1 MENRPYG
8 YTAAEALVTL
18 LIVAIVVT
26 LSLANYRT
34 AQNAAL
40 LRQTVVNVENALR
53 DAQQHALA
61 GTVTGAGQTYG
72 YGVHFETSSHGYIL
86 FADKDINNS
95 FYESGS
101 DSLVPAQPE
110 DRSSRVDL
118 KIRVVGIAPCTSD
131 SDVSTADIVYSPPIP
146 ITSIK
151 RMVSENCSY
160 DIACLDLQLASGSK
174 VIRVKV
180 TKSSGLIETI
190 NNATGACS

>member
-72 YGVHFETSSHGYIL
+72 YGVHFETFSYSYIL
-86 FADKDINNS
+86 FAGKDNNS

-101 DSLVPAQPE
+101 YSLLPTHP
-110 DRSSRVDL
+110 
-118 KIRVVGIAPCTSD
+118 
-131 SDVSTADIVYSPPIP
+131 
-146 ITSIK
+146 
-151 RMVSENCSY
+151 
-160 DIACLDLQLASGSK
+160 
-174 VIRVKV
+174 
-180 TKSSGLIETI
+180 
-190 NNATGACS
+190 